1 MKSKPTRTPR
11 RFWKTGCLA
20 VSLPAAT
27 LLPAAEPA
35 STTEAAPAASDQ
47 IVTLEPVQVTGSYL
61 PFAADAVA
69 IPVISISADQVN
81 SASSRS
87 NIGDAL
93 RRRIPQLSGNN
104 NLGTANANV
113 GSGDTNGGTQLA
125 LRNAATLVLINGR
138 RMAAAPVGASGGFV
152 FTDVNLVPFAAV
164 KSIEILPDGASAIY
178 GTDAVSGVINVLMK
192 DDFDG
197 FQVGGRYAWTDNT
210 GNAIERSVYAV
221 GGVSDGKTKI
231 TVAAEFANQD
241 PVLNYERPYSAETY
255 GTATFAGSVNIG
267 SEYYL
272 LNSSLNAPTVVGG
285 GQSAADL
292 VAGGVYAGPNTA
304 GQQVLNFN
312 LSRYVTQIIANERSG
327 VTSAFSHEFNDRLK
341 LFGDILVSKTN
352 TSSQINAQP
361 INLVFD
367 AGQNGNPFDAV
378 DLDPDDG
385 VETRVRARNRFV
397 EYPRAYNTETEAY
410 RGVLGLEGKLSDTW
424 HWSVA
429 GNYSRA
435 DQSYRNPGVV
445 NYDNLVAAVDS
456 GLINFFAREQAP
468 GAIVESGAIGTA
480 YGNFLSTLGGADV
493 KFYGTILTLPAGDLD
508 LAIGGE
514 TRREVL
520 EANADPLSQPDSS
533 GNIGWLGATTL
544 QPFSASRDIQ
554 SVFSEV
560 RVPLLKDVP
569 GAHYLEVSAAGRLE
583 MYSDNED
590 PIVPKL
596 TFRYQPFGDSFAL
609 RGTYSESFVAPTL
622 YDVNGPDNIGFSEP
636 GNLTPADGSDV
647 VEDYQSN
654 TRSVSNP
661 DLTPAESQNYTLG
674 VVLSPVAIKG
684 LKVSVDYFRIKQE
697 GLVDRVPDI
706 NILQDV
712 ETKGAASSYA
722 SLVKLN
728 SFDGTS
734 ITAPGQVSGVPDNVY
749 LTNPL
754 ANLSSVDI
762 QGFDVA
768 GTYVFDTDGAGVFTL
783 NTNVGIYLS
792 YETAILPGDE
802 AEDYAGKSSFLNG
815 TLPDYQAYTS
825 LDYAISDYSFMVGWR
840 YIPGLDGFE
849 DDSKIKSFHSIDTA
863 VSYEVPKGVRFLS
876 GLKVTFGVNNVFNRF
891 GPLDYTVN
899 TDSNVDTGTYGAIG
913 RQFFVDVS
921 YKF

>member
-1 MKSKPTRTPR
+1 MKSKPTRNPR
-11 RFWKTGCLA
+11 KFWKTGCLA

-35 STTEAAPAASDQ
+35 ASTVATPAASDQ
-47 IVTLEPVQVTGSYL
+47 VVTLDPIQVTGSYL

-69 IPVISISADQVN
+69 IPVITISSDQVN

-93 RRRIPQLSGNN
+93 RRRIPQLSGNS
-104 NLGTANANV
+104 NLGTSNANV
-113 GSGDTNGGTQLA
+113 GSGSTNGGTQLA
-125 LRNAATLVLINGR
+125 LRNSATLVLINGR

-192 DDFDG
+192 DDYQG
-197 FQVGGRYAWTDNT
+197 FEVGGRYAWTDNT

-221 GGVSDGKTKI
+221 GGVTDGKTKI
-231 TVAAEFANQD
+231 TIAAEFANQD

-255 GTATFAGSVNIG
+255 GTVTFAGSVNIG
-267 SEYYL
+267 GDYYL
-272 LNSSLNAPTVVGG
+272 LDSSLNAPTVVGG

-292 VAGGVYAGPNTA
+292 VAGGIYGGPNTS
-304 GQQVLNFN
+304 GPQSLNFN

-341 LFGDILVSKTN
+341 LFGDILVSKTS
-352 TSSQINAQP
+352 TASQINAQP
-361 INLVFD
+361 ISLLFD
-367 AGQNGNPFDAV
+367 PGQNGNPFD
-378 DLDPDDG
+378 
-385 VETRVRARNRFV
+385 EEVRGRNRFV

-410 RGVLGLEGKLSDTW
+410 RGVLGFEGKLTDTW
-424 HWSVA
+424 KWSVA

-445 NYDNLVAAVDS
+445 NFDKLTAAVDS

-468 GAIVESGAIGTA
+468 GAVESSGAIGTA
-480 YGNFLSTLGGADV
+480 YGNFKSTLGGADV
-493 KFYGTILTLPAGDLD
+493 KFYGTLATLPAGDLD
-508 LAIGGE
+508 LAVGAE

-544 QPFSASRDIQ
+544 QPFSASRDIH

-560 RVPLLKDVP
+560 RIPLLKDAP

-583 MYSDNED
+583 MYSDNDD
-590 PIVPKL
+590 PVVPKL
-596 TFRYQPFGDSFAL
+596 TFRYLPFSDAFAL

-622 YDVNGPDNIGFSEP
+622 YEVNGPDNIGFSSP
-636 GNLTPADGSDV
+636 GDLTPSDGSDV
-647 VEDYQSN
+647 VGSYQSN
-654 TRSVSNP
+654 SRSVSNP

-674 VVLSPVAIKG
+674 IVISPASIKG

-706 NILQDV
+706 DILQDV
-712 ETKGAASSYA
+712 ETRGAASRYA
-722 SLVKLN
+722 GLVKLN
-728 SFDGTS
+728 SFDGDA
-734 ITAPGQVSGVPDNVY
+734 ITAPGQLSGVPDDVY

-768 GTYVFDTDGAGVFTL
+768 GTYVLDTNGAGVFTF
-783 NTNVGIYLS
+783 NTNVGIYIS

-802 AEDYAGKSSFLNG
+802 AENYAGQSSYLNG
-815 TLPDYQAYTS
+815 TLPDCQAYTS
-825 LDYAISDYSFMVGWR
+825 IDYTISDYSFMVGWR
-840 YIPGLDGFE
+840 YIPGLDGYE
-849 DDSKIKSFHSIDTA
+849 DDSKIKSFNSIDTA

-876 GLKVTFGVNNVFNRF
+876 GMKVTFGVNNVFNRF